1 MTENKMENRIE
12 VKSKDLK
19 GQVKAIPSK
28 SYAHRALIAAA
39 LADGDSRILFDES
52 SDDIDFTISVL
63 KALGSEI
70 SAEEKGVLVKP
81 LERTKDT
88 PYLDVGESGTTF
100 RLILP
105 VASSIYE
112 RCSFE
117 GRGRLSERPIAD
129 LMDAMKGAGVTFD
142 SEKLPFTTTGKLK
155 SGVFKIPGDVSSQYI
170 SGLLFAAP
178 LLEGE
183 SEILLTSRLESKP
196 YVDITLDVL
205 KRFGVKI
212 GESENR
218 YTIHPQPYQAGDYT
232 VEGDWSNAAFFLV
245 AGALGQGITM
255 SGLNM
260 DSTQG
265 DRKVVEVLKDLGA
278 HVERKDDVLSVKRG
292 KLQPVE
298 VDLTEIPDSLPILA
312 IAAAAVEN
320 GVSRFYNGKRLRLKE
335 SDRLNSVATM
345 IRDLGGKVE
354 EMEEELLV
362 YGTGGLRGGTTSSF
376 GDHRL
381 VMAAAIGSMISD
393 APVWINNPRAVTKSY
408 PKFFDDFIKLGG
420 EVLGQHVW

>member
-1 MTENKMENRIE
+1 MIE
-12 VKSKDLK
+12 VKNKDLK

-63 KALGSEI
+63 EALGSEI
-70 SAEEKGVLVKP
+70 SAEENGVLVKP
-81 LERTKDT
+81 LKKTENT

-112 RCSFE
+112 ECIFK
-117 GRGRLSERPIAD
+117 GRGRLSERPIAE
-129 LMDAMKGAGVTFD
+129 LMEAMKSSGVTFD
-142 SEKLPFTTTGKLK
+142 SEKLPFTTSGKLRP
-155 SGVFKIPGDVSSQYI
+155 GIFKMPGDVSSQYI

-178 LLEGE
+178 LLEGK

-196 YVDITLDVL
+196 YVDITIDVL
-205 KRFGVKI
+205 KGFGIKI

-218 YTIHPQPYQAGDYT
+218 YTIYPQAYRARNYT
-232 VEGDWSNAAFFLV
+232 VEGDWSNGAFFLV
-245 AGALGQGITM
+245 AGALGQGISV

-265 DRKVVEVLKDLGA
+265 DMRVVGILKDFGA
-278 HVERKDDVLSVKRG
+278 DIEMKGDVISVRRN
-292 KLQPVE
+292 KLQPVA
-298 VDLTEIPDSLPILA
+298 VDLTEIPDALPILA

-345 IRDLGGKVE
+345 IRNLGGKVE
-354 EMEEELLV
+354 ENEEELLV

-393 APVWINNPRAVTKSY
+393 TSVVINNPRAVTKSY
-408 PKFFDDFIKLGG
+408 PKFFYDFIKLGG
-420 EVLGQHVW
+420 EVLGQHIW